1 MRDAQVLMALPVE
14 GSIQEQSQH
23 MRALWS
29 RHPWDLA
36 HQCDQVRPEE
46 VGGDEQCAQEWCT
59 KFAQQLH
66 SQKDTL
72 QIQEAL
78 PHTNLQR
85 FTGMFYLRLV

>member
-1 MRDAQVLMALPVE
+1 MALPVE

-29 RHPWDLA
+29 SRPWDLA
-36 HQCDQVRPEE
+36 RQCEQVKAEE
-46 VGGDEQCAQEWCT
+46 VGPDEQCAQEWCN

-78 PHTNLQR
+78 PDTNLQR
-85 FTGMFYLRLV
+85 FTGTFHSSLV

>member
-1 MRDAQVLMALPVE
+1 MALPVE
-14 GSIQEQSQH
+14 GSIQEQSQQ
-23 MRALWS
+23 MRALWGS
-29 RHPWDLA
+29 HPWDLA
-36 HQCDQVRPEE
+36 HQCDRVRPEE

-85 FTGMFYLRLV
+85 FTGTVYTSLV